1 MWEYVIPVIVFLTVY
16 LVIYN
21 LKDKEKEKDIN
32 VQAIAPAAIL
42 GVLVFAFMKYRHN
55 FMTDEPTMGGNYF
68 E

>member
-1 MWEYVIPVIVFLTVY
+1 MWEYIIPIIVFLTVY

-21 LKDKEKEKDIN
+21 IKEKDKDVN

-42 GVLVFAFMKYRHN
+42 GVLVFVFMKFRHN
-55 FMTDEPTMGGNYF
+55 FITDEPTMGGNYF